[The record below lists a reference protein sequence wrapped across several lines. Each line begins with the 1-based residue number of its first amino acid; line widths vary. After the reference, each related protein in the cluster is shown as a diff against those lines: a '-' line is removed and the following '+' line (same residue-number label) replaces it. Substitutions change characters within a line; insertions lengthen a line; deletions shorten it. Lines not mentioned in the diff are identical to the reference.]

1 MTPLRTLLAATDF
14 SAPSRHA
21 AMRAALLAQASGA
34 RLELLHVLQGSALDQ
49 LRQTLGQQAETVL
62 ARLETDAKEKLL
74 RLAAIVGEPHGLSP
88 GVHLTSGP
96 VLQAIAGKA
105 DLLDAD
111 LLVLG
116 ARGTGFMHHL
126 LGSTAERMLRLT
138 QRPMLVVKQT
148 PHERYRRVL
157 LSLDFSP
164 YSPCVVALARA
175 TAPDAQFVLFN
186 AYDVPME
193 GNLRLAGVDEDT
205 IRQYR
210 SAARLKAEKSLEET
224 ARHAGLASGSYQLLA
239 LHGDP
244 AVNILE
250 QEEELG
256 VDLVVVGKHGG
267 GMTQELLLG
276 SVTKHVLTASRS
288 DMLIAR

>member
-1 MTPLRTLLAATDF
+1 MTPLRTLLAATDL
-14 SAPSRHA
+14 SAPARHA
-21 AMRAALLAQASGA
+21 VMRAALLAQSSGA

-49 LRQTLGQQAETVL
+49 LRQALGQQAEAVL
-62 ARLETDAKEKLL
+62 ARLENDARDKL
-74 RLAAIVGEPHGLSP
+74 RQLAASVGEPLGVNP
-88 GVHLTSGP
+88 GVHLTTGP
-96 VLQAIAGKA
+96 VPQAIAGQA

-116 ARGTGFMHHL
+116 ARGSGFMRHL
-126 LGSTAERMLRLT
+126 LGATAERMLRMS

-157 LSLDFSP
+157 VALDFSP
-164 YSPCVVALARA
+164 YSQRAIALARA
-175 TAPDAQFVLFN
+175 AAPDAQLVLFH
-186 AYDVPME
+186 AYDVPLE
-193 GNLRLAGVDEDT
+193 SNLRLAGVDDQT

-210 SAARLKAEKSLEET
+210 AAAELKAQKGLEDAARQ
-224 ARHAGLASGSYQLLA
+224 AGLATGSYQTLA

-244 AVNILE
+244 AVHLPE

-256 VDLVVVGKHGG
+256 VDLIVIGKHGS

-276 SVTKHVLTASRS
+276 SVTKHVLAESRS

>member
-1 MTPLRTLLAATDF
+1 MTQLRILLAATDF
-14 SAPSRHA
+14 SAPARHA
-21 AMRAALLAQASGA
+21 VMRAALLAQASGA

-49 LRQTLGQQAETVL
+49 LRQLLGQQAEMVL
-62 ARLETDAKEKLL
+62 ARLEEDARGRLQ
-74 RLAAIVGEPHGLSP
+74 RLAAMVGEQQGLDP
-88 GVHLTSGP
+88 GVHLTTGP
-96 VLQAIAGKA
+96 VLQAIAGEA
-105 DLLDAD
+105 DLMDAD

-116 ARGTGFMHHL
+116 ARGTGFMRHL
-126 LGSTAERMLRLT
+126 LGSTAERMLRVS

-157 LSLDFSP
+157 VSLDFSP
-164 YSPCVVALARA
+164 YSAVAVALARA
-175 TAPDAQFVLFN
+175 AAPDAHFVLFN
-186 AYDVPME
+186 AYDVPLE
-193 GNLRLAGVDEDT
+193 GNLRLAGVDGQT
-205 IRQYR
+205 IQQYR
-210 SAARLKAEKSLEET
+210 SAAELRAQKSLEEA
-224 ARHAGLASGSYQLLA
+224 ARQAGLPAASYQTLA

-256 VDLVVVGKHGG
+256 VDLVVIGKHGS

-276 SVTKHVLTASRS
+276 SVTKHVLAESRS